1 MTRAAIYARFSTELQ
16 NEKSTEDQIALCR
29 AYAIRNGLDVVA
41 VYEDKARSG
50 ASMFGR
56 DGLLTLLEA
65 AGQKTFDAIVVE
77 ALDRLSRDMADLAG
91 LHKRLSFLGIEIQA
105 VHDGIADA
113 VLIGIRG
120 LVGQMQRDDGAKKV
134 RRGMAGV
141 VRDGRHAGGRAY
153 GYRPILGRPGELEVV
168 EREAEVVRRIF
179 DAYSA
184 GRTPRDLAC
193 DLNRDGIA
201 PPRGTRWNGSTIN
214 GNAQRGVGLLFNE
227 LYVGRIIWNKVRMV
241 KNPDTGKR
249 VSRPNPKDQWQTKE
263 VPHLR
268 IVDDDVWQKV
278 QALKIAR
285 VNASSHFKRRPAHL
299 LSGLLRCGICG
310 SGMSVHDR
318 DKTGK
323 TRIRCSAVRES
334 GSCSNRRIIY
344 LPEIERAVLDGMREQ
359 LRAPD
364 LIEAYIRKYNQERRE
379 LAARSNSMRSALEG
393 KRDRAKGEL
402 QRAIDLVIRGVI
414 AEEDAKQRIA
424 ELKSQLSLI
433 EAELF
438 SLDEPPSA
446 VALHP
451 ATLQRY
457 TKTVDGLSKALADHA
472 TAADDRGPLIQN
484 FRELVHSVTVHPKP
498 ARKGFEIEVK
508 GKLAALIG
516 GAAFPTARYTGKP
529 TPLGGRH
536 GAAIRGDSG
545 CEVVAGGRY
554 HPLSVRKSAYAVSPQ
569 HRAPLFRREGTPW
582 RRRLPGQGVATSRF
596 RPIFLAHASA
606 SCA

>member
-1 MTRAAIYARFSTELQ
+1 MMRAAIYARFSTELQ

-29 AYAIRNGLDVVA
+29 AYAVRNGLNVVA

-50 ASMFGR
+50 ASLFGR
-56 DGLLTLLEA
+56 DGLLTLMEA
-65 AGQKTFDAIVVE
+65 AGQKTFDTIVVE
-77 ALDRLSRDMADLAG
+77 ALDRLSRDMADLSG

-120 LVGQMQRDDGAKKV
+120 LVGQMQREDGAKKV

-153 GYRPILGRPGELEVV
+153 GYRPVLGRPGELEVV
-168 EREAEVVRRIF
+168 EAEAEVVRRIF
-179 DAYSA
+179 DGYSA
-184 GRTPRDLAC
+184 GRTPRDLAGE
-193 DLNRDGIA
+193 LNGEGIP

-227 LYVGRIIWNKVRMV
+227 LYVGQIVWNKVRMV

-249 VSRPNPKDQWQTKE
+249 VSRPNPRDQWQTKE
-263 VPHLR
+263 VAHLR
-268 IVDDDVWQKV
+268 IVDEKVWRKA
-278 QALKIAR
+278 QALKAAR
-285 VNASSHFKRRPAHL
+285 VNASSHIKRRPAHL

-310 SGMSVHDR
+310 AGMSVHDR

-344 LPEIERAVLDGMREQ
+344 LPEIEKAVLDGMRQQ
-359 LRAPD
+359 LNAPD
-364 LIEAYIRKYNQERRE
+364 LIQAYIRKYNQERRE
-379 LAARSNSMRSALEG
+379 LAAQANSIRAALQG
-393 KRDRAKGEL
+393 KRDRIEGER
-402 QRAIDLVIRGVI
+402 QRTIDLVIRSVI

-424 ELKSQLSLI
+424 ELKAQLSLM
-433 EAELF
+433 EAQLC
-438 SLDEPPSA
+438 SLDEPPST

-457 TKTVDGLSKALADHA
+457 TKTVDCLSKALADHA

-516 GAAFPTARYTGKP
+516 GAPFPTARYTGKP
-529 TPLGGRH
+529 APLGAGY
-536 GAAIRGDSG
+536 GAAVGDDSG
-545 CEVVAGGRY
+545 CEVVAG
-554 HPLSVRKSAYAVSPQ
+554 
-569 HRAPLFRREGTPW
+569 EGLEPPTPG
-582 RRRLPGQGVATSRF
+582 L
-596 RPIFLAHASA
+596 
-606 SCA
+606 